1 MSETTFLMLNCLAA
15 PASLVPPSQL
25 LEAWWL
31 MLLPEAV
38 LISLLSD
45 KCRCPRPQLPVLLPP
60 PWVWRI
66 APSAVTTRHYPR
78 LQTFTIL
85 LPGSPDRET
94 QPTVTN
100 KLTFF
105 TSENKR
111 VPRGAASARRRRR
124 SQQILFTFKF
134 CYNRQEEWIMM
145 KWKTVLSSHEFSKHV
160 VTCGLCDKISGVW
173 KCFLRGFPP
182 NPKEIM
188 ALCKMVLRKVCCED
202 VYFAPQMEECCGF
215 SS

>member
-1 MSETTFLMLNCLAA
+1 
-15 PASLVPPSQL
+15 
-25 LEAWWL
+25 

-85 LPGSPDRET
+85 LPGSPDQET

-145 KWKTVLSSHEFSKHV
+145 KWKTVLNSHEFSKHV

-173 KCFLRGFPP
+173 KCFLRVFPP

-188 ALCKMVLRKVCCED
+188 ALCKMVLRKECCED
-202 VYFAPQMEECCGF
+202 VYFAPQMDECCGF